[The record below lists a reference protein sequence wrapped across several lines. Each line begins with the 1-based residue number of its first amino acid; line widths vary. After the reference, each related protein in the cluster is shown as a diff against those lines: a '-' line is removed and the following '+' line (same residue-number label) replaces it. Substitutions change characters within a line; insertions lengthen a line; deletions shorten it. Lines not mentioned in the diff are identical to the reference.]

1 MKKISEIIVIR
12 IQEYMETFASSVI
25 YQYLYIEDSREY
37 ARRTFWVN
45 ICGGR
50 EEIRAFLVAFCYTL
64 SRHFSW
70 GLTDIHLKKKTFLH
84 KYITYIH
91 TYKHKRRYGFCSCC
105 QSRK

>member
-1 MKKISEIIVIR
+1 MFTHRFSSFFYMKKISEIIVIR

-70 GLTDIHLKKKTFLH
+70 GAYRHSFKKKNIFT
-84 KYITYIH
+84 
-91 TYKHKRRYGFCSCC
+91 
-105 QSRK
+105 